1 MGTWRKWQY
10 GLVAVMLTASSTHA
24 ASGLD
29 LDPTETSCGT
39 TYIDDGF
46 SKSFLIYKYS
56 TESIYDDFG
65 VASSYNIE
73 IQCEDKDL
81 AVLVYAGPI
90 GIYPSSG
97 LDQIGI
103 AQVKVDSGKI
113 TKHKYVVTRDNAGIV
128 IYSPKVLTTSLLKGK
143 RQVAF
148 KIPSSIQN
156 DAVAVFKLG
165 NLLSFVPKFKSLGC
179 PLK

>member
-1 MGTWRKWQY
+1 MSVRRKWLY
-10 GLVAVMLTASSTHA
+10 RLVAVIFTISSTHA
-24 ASGLD
+24 ASGVD
-29 LDPTETSCGT
+29 LDPTETSWGT

-46 SKSFLIYKYS
+46 SKSYLIYKYS
-56 TESIYDDFG
+56 TESTYDDFD
-65 VASSYNIE
+65 VASSYNLE

-97 LDQIGI
+97 LDQIGV

-113 TKHKYVVTRDNAGIV
+113 NKYKYVVTRDNAGIV
-128 IYSPKVLTTSLLKGK
+128 IYSPKVLTTALIKGK

-165 NLLSFVPKFKSLGC
+165 NLSSFVSKFKSMGC